1 MSHIEILEGFIARRE
16 RAVREIGYVMPGLT
30 DKSVPVTPV
39 PKHDF
44 VGGDP
49 AGQART
55 WAKEHLRGT
64 YSMMD
69 ENGDVLAYEITGESI
84 NKFLSNVA
92 VNKSKE
98 GGANLGIQIAVL
110 KVLPEVISNTIQTEI
125 HPNYRKIGD
134 GRSPAY
140 GYSEETLI
148 HRRYGAVNV
157 DGMVGRVKITLKEV
171 LTNKRKNANTS
182 NKVYSYEVTK
192 IEMLDIR
199 PSISLD
205 STQKDNSPRIGT
217 KTETPDL
224 WSGVSLSSDTRQ
236 TKLSLTGTANIQQ
249 NSELPKI
256 DLDILLQGVTKSY
269 EKTKLLLDESRKEDI
284 RINQKQN
291 IMETQEIIEGLI
303 KITEMGEGVDLTSND
318 FEITDIIR
326 GDGYS
331 LVLFDVPE
339 HGVHSAAIVYDDN
352 TMFVMNNWQ
361 GWRPTSIEEI
371 KEATWLEA
379 YTLTEA
385 IMLDGLPRLLFDE
398 THEQVKYF
406 GTDYDLYDP
415 LKKEVGD
422 PKARY
427 RVEVIQRENGQLS
440 FDKYFFS
447 DEKKA
452 KYFVEELEKD
462 NNVSEAKLID
472 QQPVRDVKREYHSNG
487 QLEYEWHYAN
497 GELDGISKA
506 WYSTGKLAHEYKYDN
521 GVLRSRRT
529 HFMEGGLFK
538 EENYNEK
545 GEKHGVQREWHKNG
559 KLACEEH
566 YENGLRDGIYEEWLA
581 NGEKWKKGYYINDK
595 QDGEWII
602 GDGKYNYE
610 NGKLE
615 GDFFLRHGDGA
626 YTVGWYENN
635 RLEGPVNTYLYGSLL
650 VETTEYKEGV
660 QHGPWK
666 KWYDD
671 GKPFFVAT
679 CEEGKLE
686 GVYKEW
692 HENGQLAR
700 ECTYKQGKVDG
711 VEKLWYEN
719 GNLMCEYNCK
729 EDRFDGVQREYNED
743 GKLQKELNYVN
754 GKREVVGEKSRPLE
768 PQIKKIEPPVKKRG
782 LGL

>member
-1 MSHIEILEGFIARRE
+1 MDSMSHIEILEDFIARRE
-16 RAVREIGYVMPGLT
+16 RAVREIGYVMPGLN

-39 PKHDF
+39 PRHDF
-44 VGGDP
+44 NSDNFTKEAKIWARQNLVGEHSFIDVDNNERFIYCITHRTINECLSGKM
-49 AGQART
+49 AGNKKMAT
-55 WAKEHLRGT
+55 DGINLGIYLSVLKSITSVIGNTVKTEIHPD
-64 YSMMD
+64 YPKD
-69 ENGDVLAYEITGESI
+69 ENGDRRPENGYIKNVLM
-84 NKFLSNVA
+84 
-92 VNKSKE
+92 
-98 GGANLGIQIAVL
+98 
-110 KVLPEVISNTIQTEI
+110 
-125 HPNYRKIGD
+125 
-134 GRSPAY
+134 
-140 GYSEETLI
+140 
-148 HRRYGAVNV
+148 HRRHGAV
-157 DGMVGRVKITLKEV
+157 MVNGKIGRVKITLKEV
-171 LTNKRKNANTS
+171 LHNPKTAHKFNNL
-182 NKVYSYEVTK
+182 YCFEVAK
-192 IEMLDIR
+192 IEM
-199 PSISLD
+199 
-205 STQKDNSPRIGT
+205 
-217 KTETPDL
+217 PDL
-224 WSGVSLSSDTRQ
+224 EPGIMRSIQRDESRCIGRT
-236 TKLSLTGTANIQQ
+236 NIQQ

-256 DLDILLQGVTKSY
+256 GLDILLQGVTKSY

-318 FEITDIIR
+318 FEITDTIR

-462 NNVSEAKLID
+462 NNVAEAKLID

-497 GELDGISKA
+497 GELDGISKS

-545 GEKHGVQREWHKNG
+545 GEMHGVQKQWHKNG
-559 KLACEEH
+559 NLACEEH
-566 YENGLRDGIYEEWLA
+566 YENGLRDGMYEEWLD
-581 NGEKWKKGYYINDK
+581 NGKKWKKGYYINDK
-595 QDGEWII
+595 QDGKWII
-602 GDGKYNYE
+602 GDGTYNYE

-626 YTVGWYENN
+626 YTEGWYENN
-635 RLEGPVNTYLYGSLL
+635 RLDGLVNTYLYGSLL

-671 GKPFFVAT
+671 GQPFFAAT
-679 CEEGKLE
+679 CHEGKLE

-692 HENGQLAR
+692 HENGVLAR

-711 VEKLWYEN
+711 VEKRWYEN
-719 GNLMCEYNCK
+719 GNIMCEYNCK